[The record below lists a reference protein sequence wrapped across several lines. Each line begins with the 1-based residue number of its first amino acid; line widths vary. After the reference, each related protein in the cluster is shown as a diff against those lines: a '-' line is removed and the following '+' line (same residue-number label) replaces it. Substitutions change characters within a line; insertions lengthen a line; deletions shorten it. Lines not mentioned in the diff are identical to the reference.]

1 MSDLNDT
8 DKDWIIQDEDGQQAI
23 LIAKNIRL
31 FSETLRDAKYQ
42 NTMKKMRDKFM
53 DALNYIEFAPVI
65 INRKGVVRWQSGD
78 FVGDEGKG

>member
-1 MSDLNDT
+1 MSDLSDT

-42 NTMKKMRDKFM
+42 NTMRKMREKFM
-53 DALNYIEFAPVI
+53 DALDYIEFAPVI
-65 INRKGVVRWQSGD
+65 INRKGVVRWQSGE
-78 FVGDEGKG
+78 FAGDEDE

>member
-1 MSDLNDT
+1 MSDLSDT

-42 NTMKKMRDKFM
+42 NTMRKMREKFM
-53 DALNYIEFAPVI
+53 DALDYIEFAPVI